1 MHSAVRS
8 VFVWKK
14 GRKQHEHQPELQS
27 VLLYF
32 SFFFFSH
39 FLFTFKQL
47 LFYIERQFDIIYK
60 LLCSEP
66 VVPPYKKETSVS
78 TLHTKI

>member
-1 MHSAVRS
+1 MHLTGMSS
-8 VFVWKK
+8 FIWLEK
-14 GRKQHEHQPELQS
+14 GRNNNHQSELQS
-27 VLLYF
+27 FLLYF
-32 SFFFFSH
+32 SVFFSH

-66 VVPPYKKETSVS
+66 VVPAYKKETSVS